1 MGIRI
6 RPQEIEVPADDPFK
20 YDLLNRKE
28 PVEVLTHLAGAL
40 EGPCV
45 LAVDAAWGN
54 GKSTFIRIWAQY
66 LREKGFPVVSFN
78 AWETDYSRDPFVA
91 LSSELT
97 EGFAGTETEGPFA
110 EKLER
115 VREAG
120 KEVLKRSVPAIV
132 RLATAGILDISPLV
146 EQEIGQILASYA
158 EERLAEYVEIQNSV
172 RNFKSV
178 LQDLAETLST
188 SKDNQPLVIFI
199 DDLDRCRPS
208 YAIELLEIA
217 KHFFSVDRIVFVL
230 AVNRAELAHSIK
242 ASYGSEFDAIG
253 YLRRFIDVDFRLPD
267 PDRKAYVNAMFAKTG
282 LDEYFGQSM
291 NYESF
296 GSSTDAR
303 KLLRRFFSVPDF
315 SLRRIA
321 QAFHRLGLVFASLDS
336 EQSRAYLPI
345 ATALILRTIDA
356 DLYHRFF
363 GGDLSDIEVADAV
376 FALPGMQSLR
386 HSAEGALFETMLIL
400 APHEDGIGEVMRPP
414 RAERSDE
421 TYSALLKQYRGW
433 TSKPPSEVE
442 REHAH
447 RIVDCVR
454 MYQHWIDGAV
464 KGREIGFRM
473 AVDRLELFSTELMD
487 EHMS

>member
-6 RPQEIEVPADDPFK
+6 RPQEIEAPADDPFK

-28 PVEVLTHLAGAL
+28 SVEVLTRLVGAF

-54 GKSTFIRIWAQY
+54 GKSTFIKIWAQH
-66 LREKGFPVVSFN
+66 LRNKGFPVVAFN
-78 AWETDYSRDPFVA
+78 AWETDFSRDPFVA

-97 EGFAGTETEGPFA
+97 EGLAGAETDDSIA

-115 VREAG
+115 MREAG
-120 KEVLKRSVPAIV
+120 KEVLKRSIPAIV
-132 RLATAGILDISPLV
+132 RLATAGILDISPFA
-146 EQEIGQILASYA
+146 EQEIGQLLASYA

-188 SKDNQPLVIFI
+188 RKDNQPLVIFI
-199 DDLDRCRPS
+199 DELDRCRPS

-242 ASYGSEFDAIG
+242 AFYGSEFDAIG

-267 PDRKAYVNAMFAKTG
+267 PDRKAYVNAMFAKTD
-282 LDEYFGQSM
+282 LDEYFEEGM
-291 NYESF
+291 YYESF

-336 EQSRAYLPI
+336 EKPRAYLPI

-363 GGDLSDIEVADAV
+363 RGDLSDIDVADDV
-376 FALPGMQSLR
+376 FNRPGIHSLR
-386 HSAEGALFETMLIL
+386 HSTEGALFETMLIL
-400 APHEDGIGEVMRPP
+400 APHEDGIGEVRRPP
-414 RAERSDE
+414 RPERPDE
-421 TYSALLKQYRGW
+421 TDSALLKQYRGW
-433 TSKPPSEVE
+433 TSKPPSELD

-447 RIVDCVR
+447 RIIDCIR
-454 MYQHWIDGAV
+454 KYQHWIDLGLI
-464 KGREIGFRM
+464 REEIGFKM

-487 EHMS
+487 ENMS